1 MSENILSIIN
11 NFLKLVEKKWS
22 TQARKTVL
30 SLQFT
35 EIFKVGWV
43 ERDKA
48 KALTVNEAIFSK
60 KGLKM
65 GAVLN

>member
-35 EIFKVGWV
+35 EIFKVG
-43 ERDKA
+43 
-48 KALTVNEAIFSK
+48 
-60 KGLKM
+60 
-65 GAVLN
+65 